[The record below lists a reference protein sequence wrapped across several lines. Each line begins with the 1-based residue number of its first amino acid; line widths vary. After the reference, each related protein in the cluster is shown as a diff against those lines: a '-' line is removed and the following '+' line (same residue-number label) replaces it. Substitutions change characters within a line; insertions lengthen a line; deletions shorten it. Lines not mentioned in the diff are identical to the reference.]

1 MSKGWVC
8 LHRQLLEW
16 EWYDD
21 INTRCLFIHCL
32 LRANHSDT
40 KWKGY
45 SIMRGQFITSLESL
59 SKETKLSVSQ
69 VRTSLNKLISTG
81 ELTSKSQARNRV
93 ITIVGYNQYQDNDK
107 QVSKQIAAKSQ
118 TNKQA
123 NQFEIATDN
132 NENNDK
138 QDNKG
143 KDKPAK
149 PTEQLDFSILNFTDS
164 QKDELVRIRKSNKG
178 GKITQRV
185 IKGLA
190 KEFNL
195 AINKGY
201 SIDELLT
208 EWEMR
213 GWKSFKNEWINPNP
227 NMQCVMSDAAMKTLE
242 AGNRPAPQLRGL
254 GYDPE

>member
-45 SIMRGQFITSLESL
+45 SIVRGQFITSLETL

-81 ELTSKSQARNRV
+81 ELASKSQARNRV

-107 QVSKQIAAKSQ
+107 QVSRQMTAKSQ
-118 TNKQA
+118 SSTQA

-138 QDNKG
+138 QVNNKNNG
-143 KDKPAK
+143 KKKQARFTP
-149 PTEQLDFSILNFTDS
+149 PTLEQVQAYCLERNNYVNPQGFIDYY
-164 QKDELVRIRKSNKG
+164 ESNG
-178 GKITQRV
+178 
-185 IKGLA
+185 
-190 KEFNL
+190 
-195 AINKGY
+195 
-201 SIDELLT
+201 
-208 EWEMR
+208 WMR
-213 GWKSFKNEWINPNP
+213 GKNKIKDWKA
-227 NMQCVMSDAAMKTLE
+227 CVRTWEQNQK
-242 AGNRPAPQLRGL
+242 PPQSSAHNLQNKVYKSEDL
-254 GYDPE
+254 